1 MYMNPFLENLFNKR
15 DKAISES
22 SKTLY
27 ARNLTKLN
35 GGEPVTDLKF
45 LNDMRDVLLIIDKYK
60 PTTKRSF
67 IIAACVVLKNNNEK
81 LYQQYYE
88 LLSQMNN
95 DLAVRTDKS
104 ETQKENWMEQSEIEK
119 LLESL
124 DVIKKVTNKDDYTKL
139 LYHLILSL
147 YVLQIPR
154 RNQDYCLMKIAS
166 DMTNTDFNYLDI
178 KNKKFIF
185 NNYKTDG
192 KYNSV
197 EIDIEDKMF
206 KVIQKYLKFHP
217 DKLKLKNKK
226 YNVHFLVDFFN
237 RPIDKSN
244 DITKIL
250 NKVFGKKISSSLLR
264 NIFLSSKYSKMM
276 NELKTDTT
284 AMSTSVNVALNTYIK
299 K

>member
-1 MYMNPFLENLFNKR
+1 MNSFLENLFNKR
-15 DKAISES
+15 DKAISDS

-35 GGEPVTDLKF
+35 GGESVTDLKF
-45 LNDMRDVLLIIDKYK
+45 LNDMKKVLLIIDGYK

-88 LLSQMNN
+88 LLSKMNT

-104 ETQKENWMEQSEIEK
+104 ETQRENWMDQDDVEK

-124 DVIKKVTNKDDYTKL
+124 NVTKKVSNNDDYQKML
-139 LYHLILSL
+139 NHLILSL

-192 KYNSV
+192 KYKSV
-197 EIDIEDKMF
+197 EIDIEENMF

-237 RPIDKSN
+237 RPVDKSN

-250 NKVFGKKISSSLLR
+250 NKVFGKKISSSMLR
-264 NIFLSSKYSKMM
+264 NIYLSSKYSKMM
-276 NELKTDTT
+276 NELKEDTSLMATSVST
-284 AMSTSVNVALNTYIK
+284 AMNNYIK

>member
-15 DKAISES
+15 EKAISDS

-35 GGEPVTDLKF
+35 GGKPVSDLKF
-45 LNDMRDVLLIIDKYK
+45 LNDMKNVLVIIDGYK

-88 LLSQMNN
+88 LLSKMNT

-104 ETQKENWMEQSEIEK
+104 ETQKENWMNQGEVEK

-124 DVIKKVTNKDDYTKL
+124 KVTKKVSNNDDYEKL
-139 LYHLILSL
+139 LNHLVLAL

-178 KNKKFIF
+178 KNQKFIF

-192 KYNSV
+192 KYNTV
-197 EIDIEDKMF
+197 EIVIEDDMF
-206 KVIQKYLKFHP
+206 KVIQKYLKSHP

-226 YNVHFLVDFFN
+226 YNIHFLVDFFN

-244 DITKIL
+244 VITKIL
-250 NKVFGKKISSSLLR
+250 NKVFGKKIGSSMLR
-264 NIFLSSKYSKMM
+264 NIYLSSKYSKMM
-276 NELKTDTT
+276 NELKEDT
-284 AMSTSVNVALNTYIK
+284 ADMGTSVNVALNTYIK

>member
-1 MYMNPFLENLFNKR
+1 MNPFLENLFNKR
-15 DKAISES
+15 EKAISES
-22 SKTLY
+22 SKNLY

-35 GGEPVTDLKF
+35 GGEPVVDLKF
-45 LNDMRDVLLIIDKYK
+45 LNDMKKVLLIIGGYK

-67 IIAACVVLKNNNEK
+67 IISACVVLKNNNEK

-88 LLSQMNN
+88 LLSKMNT

-104 ETQKENWMEQSEIEK
+104 ETQKENWMDQTEIEK
-119 LLESL
+119 LLASL
-124 DVIKKVTNKDDYTKL
+124 NVTKKVSNNDDYTKML
-139 LYHLILSL
+139 HHLILAL

-166 DMTNTDFNYLDI
+166 DMTNADYNYLDL

-192 KYNSV
+192 KYKSV
-197 EIDIEDKMF
+197 EIDIEEEMF
-206 KVIQKYLKFHP
+206 KVIQKYLKSHP

-250 NKVFGKKISSSLLR
+250 NKVFGKKIGSSMIR
-264 NIFLSSKYSKMM
+264 NIYLSSKYSKMM
-276 NELKTDTT
+276 NELKVDTALMGTSTD
-284 AMSTSVNVALNTYIK
+284 VALNTYIK
-299 K
+299 KD

>member
-15 DKAISES
+15 EKAISDS

-35 GGEPVTDLKF
+35 GGKPVSDLKF
-45 LNDMRDVLLIIDKYK
+45 LNDMKNVLVIIDGYK

-88 LLSQMNN
+88 LLSKMNT

-104 ETQKENWMEQSEIEK
+104 ETQKENWMNQGEVEK

-124 DVIKKVTNKDDYTKL
+124 KVTKKVSNNDDYEKL
-139 LYHLILSL
+139 LNHLVLAL

-178 KNKKFIF
+178 KNQKFIF

-192 KYNSV
+192 KYNTV
-197 EIDIEDKMF
+197 EIVIEDDMF
-206 KVIQKYLKFHP
+206 KVIQKYLKSHP

-226 YNVHFLVDFFN
+226 YNIHFLVDFFN

-250 NKVFGKKISSSLLR
+250 NKVFGKKIGSSMLR
-264 NIFLSSKYSKMM
+264 NIYLSSKYSKMM
-276 NELKTDTT
+276 NELKEDT
-284 AMSTSVNVALNTYIK
+284 ADMGTSVNVALNTYIK

>member
-1 MYMNPFLENLFNKR
+1 MNSFLENLFNKR
-15 DKAISES
+15 DKAISDS

-35 GGEPVTDLKF
+35 GGESVTDLKF
-45 LNDMRDVLLIIDKYK
+45 LNDMKKVLLIIDNYK

-88 LLSQMNN
+88 LLSKMNT

-104 ETQKENWMEQSEIEK
+104 ETQRENWMDQDDVEK

-124 DVIKKVTNKDDYTKL
+124 NVTKKVSNNDDYQKML
-139 LYHLILSL
+139 NHLILSL

-192 KYNSV
+192 KYKSV
-197 EIDIEDKMF
+197 EIDIEENMF

-226 YNVHFLVDFFN
+226 YKVHFLVDFFN
-237 RPIDKSN
+237 RPVDKSN

-250 NKVFGKKISSSLLR
+250 NKVFGKKISSSMLR
-264 NIFLSSKYSKMM
+264 NIYLSSKYSKMM
-276 NELKTDTT
+276 NELKEDTSLMATSVST
-284 AMSTSVNVALNTYIK
+284 AMNNYIK